1 MSKRNS
7 DRRIEEE
14 LICDDDLVLEAEMDA
29 HLSALEREYQEE
41 MENSKNSLDIDETE
55 QKFLGDLQTEWCEK
69 ESELLHLQQVPTRVE
84 IPPHSS
90 SKVLT
95 ANYNTSHLLN
105 DDDDILLQM
114 SLEALEKPKMQN
126 MMSVSSR
133 VTSVQGSQTG
143 LHRKSVPVGRCT
155 SRVPKHTVK
164 SEAQNFTTQSK
175 ITSFLNKSII
185 APCDSKDLSD
195 SSSNASE
202 NEKGAQMTCSKQ
214 CGVPLNCKQVL
225 PDLTSNYTHD
235 SDGKLKTK
243 PDLKL
248 IQPHVSEMSMQTAAR
263 NEDACTTPVL
273 ADSNPFVYLSQL
285 KVPVKDRTVFT
296 VKAFVMTLLSQMTF
310 GKDGWH
316 LLVKL
321 CDGSSNLDARLSS
334 NVSIS
339 HFCDKTHIMILSC
352 DVLTELLVSKTVI
365 QKLNCL
371 CKNS

>member
-1 MSKRNS
+1 VSKRNS

-29 HLSALEREYQEE
+29 QLSALEREYQEE
-41 MENSKNSLDIDETE
+41 LENSKNSLDIDETE
-55 QKFLGDLQTEWCEK
+55 QKFLGDLQKEWCEK
-69 ESELLHLQQVPTRVE
+69 ESELLHLQQVPTHIE
-84 IPPHSS
+84 ILPHSS
-90 SKVLT
+90 PKVLT

-114 SLEALEKPKMQN
+114 PLEALESPKVQN
-126 MMSVSSR
+126 MLLVSPR
-133 VTSVQGSQTG
+133 VTSVQDSRTEH
-143 LHRKSVPVGRCT
+143 HRKSAPLGRCT

-164 SEAQNFTTQSK
+164 SEAQNFTTQSR

-185 APCDSKDLSD
+185 APCDSKGLSD
-195 SSSNASE
+195 SNSNASE
-202 NEKGAQMTCSKQ
+202 NDKGAQMTCSKQ

-225 PDLTSNYTHD
+225 PDLTSNNTHD

-248 IQPHVSEMSMQTAAR
+248 IQPHVSEISMQTAVR
-263 NEDACTTPVL
+263 NEGACITPVL
-273 ADSNPFVYLSQL
+273 TDSNPFVYLSQL
-285 KVPVKDRTVFT
+285 NVPVKGPTVFR

-310 GKDGWH
+310 GKDGWQ

-334 NVSIS
+334 NVSII
-339 HFCDKTHIMILSC
+339 HFCDKTHIMTLFC
-352 DVLTELLVSKTVI
+352 DVLTKLLVCKTVI
-365 QKLNCL
+365 QI
-371 CKNS
+371 

>member
-1 MSKRNS
+1 M
-7 DRRIEEE
+7 EEE

-41 MENSKNSLDIDETE
+41 MENSKSSLDIDETE
-55 QKFLGDLQTEWCEK
+55 RKFLGDLQTEWCEK
-69 ESELLHLQQVPTRVE
+69 ESELLHLKQVPTHIE

-90 SKVLT
+90 PKVLT

-105 DDDDILLQM
+105 DDDDNILLQM
-114 SLEALEKPKMQN
+114 SLETLEKPNMQN
-126 MMSVSSR
+126 LLSVSSR
-133 VTSVQGSQTG
+133 VTSVQDSQTG
-143 LHRKSVPVGRCT
+143 HHRKSVSVGHCT

-164 SEAQNFTTQSK
+164 SEAQNITTQSK
-175 ITSFLNKSII
+175 ITSFLNKSIV
-185 APCDSKDLSD
+185 APCDSKGLSD

-202 NEKGAQMTCSKQ
+202 NDKDAQMTCSKQ
-214 CGVPLNCKQVL
+214 FGVSLNCKQVL
-225 PDLTSNYTHD
+225 PDLTSNNTHD

-248 IQPHVSEMSMQTAAR
+248 IQPHVSEISMQTAVI

-273 ADSNPFVYLSQL
+273 TDSNPFVYLTQL
-285 KVPVKDRTVFT
+285 KVPVKGRTVFR
-296 VKAFVMTLLSQMTF
+296 VKAFVMTLLSQMTL
-310 GKDGWH
+310 GKDGWQ

-339 HFCDKTHIMILSC
+339 HFCDKTNIMTLFC
-352 DVLTELLVSKTVI
+352 DVLTKLLVSETVI

>member
-1 MSKRNS
+1 VSKRNS

-41 MENSKNSLDIDETE
+41 MENSKNSLDVDETE
-55 QKFLGDLQTEWCEK
+55 QKFLGDLQREWYEG
-69 ESELLHLQQVPTRVE
+69 EAELLHLQQVPTHVE
-84 IPPHSS
+84 IPPPSS
-90 SKVLT
+90 PKVLT

-126 MMSVSSR
+126 MLSVSP
-133 VTSVQGSQTG
+133 SVQDSRTG
-143 LHRKSVPVGRCT
+143 HHRKSAAVGSCA
-155 SRVPKHTVK
+155 SRIPKHTVK

-185 APCDSKDLSD
+185 APCDSKGLSD
-195 SSSNASE
+195 SNSNASE
-202 NEKGAQMTCSKQ
+202 NDKGAQMTCSKQ

-225 PDLTSNYTHD
+225 PDLTSNNTHD

-248 IQPHVSEMSMQTAAR
+248 IQPHVSEISLQTAVR

-273 ADSNPFVYLSQL
+273 TDSNPFVYLSQL
-285 KVPVKDRTVFT
+285 KVPVKERTVFR

-310 GKDGWH
+310 GKDGWQ

-334 NVSIS
+334 NVSII
-339 HFCDKTHIMILSC
+339 HFCDKTHIMTLF
-352 DVLTELLVSKTVI
+352 VI
-365 QKLNCL
+365 
-371 CKNS
+371 S